1 MLHCIVGYIGD
12 TRLPGL
18 VNPFLFC
25 KERVIPSCAANSCF
39 ACFVKTEQR
48 KSLCVCNAILRAQ
61 CCHSFDVYLNSSMSR
76 RSFEGL
82 TDNHWKKIFVGEK
95 TNKKGALEF
104 CTRGEGER
112 RGSFEPVACQSFF
125 CVFMWGDEWEF
136 PVPPPCYLSPESG
149 QTRCTG
155 WRKVEFVD
163 FERGETEKKNLPRFW
178 TFTTATYT
186 SAIPQQ
192 SVHGNKNIKWNN
204 LGL

>member
-76 RSFEGL
+76 RSIEGL

-125 CVFMWGDEWEF
+125 VFLCEEMSESSLFLLHATSPQSLGKPAAQVGEKLSLWTLKEERQKKKICLAF
-136 PVPPPCYLSPESG
+136 ELSQQQHTHQPYLSRVCMG
-149 QTRCTG
+149 IR
-155 WRKVEFVD
+155 
-163 FERGETEKKNLPRFW
+163 
-178 TFTTATYT
+178 
-186 SAIPQQ
+186 I
-192 SVHGNKNIKWNN
+192 
-204 LGL
+204 